1 MSRSASISQSA
12 RTEAM
17 FDNLI
22 ELLLGVS
29 LAVLIIGLAGV
40 LLDYFNDRK

>member
-1 MSRSASISQSA
+1 MLRSESISQSA

-40 LLDYFNDRK
+40 LFDYFNKR

>member
-1 MSRSASISQSA
+1 
-12 RTEAM
+12 M

-40 LLDYFNDRK
+40 LFDYFNER